1 MEDNK
6 QEGIFLNGKGQVIK
20 MLQSMEINER
30 KNLINL
36 IKKKNPQLANELS
49 QNSVNFND
57 FSRLETNEIINIT
70 KYIHPTILGMALKNL
85 PVESQRKILTIIDKK
100 YAEEAFITMNTFF
113 KNQDQNI
120 KRAQNKILETL
131 SKIKKQH

>member
-57 FSRLETNEIINIT
+57 FSRLETNE
-70 KYIHPTILGMALKNL
+70 
-85 PVESQRKILTIIDKK
+85 
-100 YAEEAFITMNTFF
+100 
-113 KNQDQNI
+113 
-120 KRAQNKILETL
+120 
-131 SKIKKQH
+131 